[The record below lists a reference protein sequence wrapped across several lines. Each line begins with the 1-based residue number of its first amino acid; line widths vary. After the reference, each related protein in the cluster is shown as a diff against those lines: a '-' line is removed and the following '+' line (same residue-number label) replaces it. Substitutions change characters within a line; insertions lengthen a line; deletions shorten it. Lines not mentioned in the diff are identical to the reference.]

1 MQRLQIQLFFG
12 FDGHK
17 SHPRTLHRLGNRFG
31 IAYRFAGPS
40 IIFLDKEPKAAK
52 VDKKCP
58 C

>member
-1 MQRLQIQLFFG
+1 
-12 FDGHK
+12 
-17 SHPRTLHRLGNRFG
+17 LHRLGNRFG